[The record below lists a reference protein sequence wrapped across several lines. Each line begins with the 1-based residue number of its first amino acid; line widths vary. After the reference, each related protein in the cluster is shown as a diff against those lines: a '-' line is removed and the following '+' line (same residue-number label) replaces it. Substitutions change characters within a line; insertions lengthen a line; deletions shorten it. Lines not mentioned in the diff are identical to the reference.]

1 MITDATVRLIKFPP
15 EKIPDSWFGTV
26 PPLAEV
32 AMPILDLRRFTPYVL
47 TLADIQLPPN
57 PQVIMR
63 ARYNGVRVEENTAA
77 LLRDNV
83 ALPAA
88 PNALVGAWS
97 LTAKE
102 FLYYNLLGIAG
113 ALAYYTH
120 FGVWGIIPTVAD
132 KLVYDIPLSNEE
144 KELAERLGIAN
155 SVEKGVLPLPRD
167 VQIAREY
174 LILGEETHS
183 RSVTIAAANTSY
195 TIENIYARE
204 NEFLV
209 LTRIAAAPGAVA
221 QDIRFIVDRDDD
233 HNYANVKTFPLSLI
247 PGGEVSCFI
256 PAMEEIRLSTIATL
270 PAAAHLFR
278 YTYLRVRMTNLLRV
292 RFGLVSQD
300 EIPGDTWAKVKAGV
314 L

>member
-15 EKIPDSWFGTV
+15 EKIPDSWFGNV
-26 PPLAEV
+26 PALAEV
-32 AMPILDLRRFTPYVL
+32 ATPILELRRFTPYVL

-57 PQVIMR
+57 ANVIMR
-63 ARYNGVRVEENTAA
+63 AKYNGVRVEENTAA
-77 LLRDNV
+77 LLVDN
-83 ALPAA
+83 AA
-88 PNALVGAWS
+88 NALVGAWS

-113 ALAYYTH
+113 AAAYYTH

-132 KLVYDIPLSNEE
+132 KLVYDIALSNEE

-174 LILGEETHS
+174 FVLGEETHS
-183 RSVTIAAANTSY
+183 RSITIAAPATSY
-195 TIENIYARE
+195 TLENIYARE
-204 NEFLV
+204 NEFIV
-209 LTRIAAAPGAVA
+209 LTRIAAAPGTTA

-247 PGGEVSCFI
+247 PGGEVRCFI
-256 PAMEEIRLSTIATL
+256 PAMEEIRLTTTAT
-270 PAAAHLFR
+270 AAPGAHLFR
-278 YTYLRVRMTNLLRV
+278 YTYLRCRLTNLLRV
-292 RFGLVSQD
+292 RFGLVSRD
-300 EIPGDTWAKVKAGV
+300 EVPGDTYDKVKAGV

>member
-32 AMPILDLRRFTPYVL
+32 APPILDLRRFTPYVL

-57 PQVIMR
+57 ANVIMR

-77 LLRDNV
+77 MLSTIPLAPVPGWV
-83 ALPAA
+83 AGVLPL
-88 PNALVGAWS
+88 PGAWS

-102 FLYYNLLGIAG
+102 FLYYNFLGIAG
-113 ALAYYTH
+113 AAPYYTH
-120 FGVWGIIPTVAD
+120 FGVWGIKPTVAD
-132 KLVYDIPLSNEE
+132 KLVYDITLSNEE

-204 NEFLV
+204 GEFLI

-233 HNYANVKTFPLSLI
+233 HNYANVKTFPLS
-247 PGGEVSCFI
+247 
-256 PAMEEIRLSTIATL
+256 
-270 PAAAHLFR
+270 
-278 YTYLRVRMTNLLRV
+278 
-292 RFGLVSQD
+292 
-300 EIPGDTWAKVKAGV
+300 
-314 L
+314 

>member
-1 MITDATVRLIKFPP
+1 MITEAITRLIKHPP
-15 EKIPDSWFGTV
+15 EKIPDSWFGNV
-26 PPLAEV
+26 PALAEV
-32 AMPILDLRRFTPYVL
+32 APPILDLRRFSPYVL
-47 TLADIQLPPN
+47 TLADIQLPPD

-83 ALPAA
+83 AP
-88 PNALVGAWS
+88 PNENALVGAWS
-97 LTAKE
+97 LVAKE
-102 FLYYNLLGIAG
+102 FLYYNFLGIAG
-113 ALAYYTH
+113 AAPYYTH

-132 KLVYDIPLSNEE
+132 KLAYDITLSNEE

-167 VQIAREY
+167 VQISREY
-174 LILGEETHS
+174 LVIGEETHS
-183 RSVTIAAANTSY
+183 RNITVSATVA

-209 LTRIAAAPGAVA
+209 LTRMAAQPGGVA
-221 QDIRFIVDRDDD
+221 DDIRFIVDRDDD

-247 PGGEVSCFI
+247 PGGEVRCFI
-256 PAMEEIRLSTIATL
+256 PAMEEIRLSTIA
-270 PAAAHLFR
+270 AGVVGAHLFR
-278 YTYLRVRMTNLLRV
+278 YTILRCRMTNLLRV

-300 EIPGDTWAKVKAGV
+300 EIPGDTWAKVKSGV

>member
-1 MITDATVRLIKFPP
+1 MV
-15 EKIPDSWFGTV
+15 
-26 PPLAEV
+26 
-32 AMPILDLRRFTPYVL
+32 
-47 TLADIQLPPN
+47 
-57 PQVIMR
+57 
-63 ARYNGVRVEENTAA
+63 
-77 LLRDNV
+77 
-83 ALPAA
+83 
-88 PNALVGAWS
+88 
-97 LTAKE
+97 AKE

-113 ALAYYTH
+113 AIDYHTH

-132 KLVYDIPLSNEE
+132 KLIYDIPLSNEE
-144 KELAERLGIAN
+144 KELAERLGITN

-174 LILGEETHS
+174 LIVGEETHS
-183 RSVTIAAANTSY
+183 RVLNIAAANTSY

-209 LTRIAAAPGAVA
+209 LTRIAAAPGTTA

-256 PAMEEIRLSTIATL
+256 PAMEEIRLSTIASAIVGL
-270 PAAAHLFR
+270 HSFR
-278 YTYLRVRMTNLLRV
+278 YTYQRVRLTNLLRC
-292 RFGLVSQD
+292 RFGLVSRD
-300 EIPGDTWAKVKAGV
+300 ELPEPSVYDKVKAGV

>member
-32 AMPILDLRRFTPYVL
+32 APPILNLRRFTPYVL
-47 TLADIQLPPN
+47 TLADIQLPPD

-77 LLRDNV
+77 LLVDN
-83 ALPAA
+83 AG
-88 PNALVGAWS
+88 NALVGAWE
-97 LTAKE
+97 LPAKE

-113 ALAYYTH
+113 AAPYYTH

-132 KLVYDIPLSNEE
+132 KLVYDIILNNEE
-144 KELAERLGIAN
+144 KEIAERLGIAN

-167 VQIAREY
+167 VQVAREY

-183 RSVTIAAANTSY
+183 RNVTIAAANTPY

-233 HNYANVKTFPLSLI
+233 HNYANVKTFSLSLI
-247 PGGEVSCFI
+247 PGGEVRCFI

-270 PAAAHLFR
+270 PALAHLFR
-278 YTYLRVRMTNLLRV
+278 YTYQRVRLTNLLRC
-292 RFGLVSQD
+292 RFGLVSRD
-300 EIPGDTWAKVKAGV
+300 EVPGDTYDKVKAGV